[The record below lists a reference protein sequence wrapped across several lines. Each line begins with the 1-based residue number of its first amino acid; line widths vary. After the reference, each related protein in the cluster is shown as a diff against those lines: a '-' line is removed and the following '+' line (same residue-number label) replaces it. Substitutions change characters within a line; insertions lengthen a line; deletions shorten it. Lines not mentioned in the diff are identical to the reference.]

1 MVYNGK
7 KMNQAPSWRI
17 RPGERRFLLLTGDL
31 AAAVLALIAAL
42 YFWANVDW
50 LKFSISF
57 LKERPPAW
65 FYLLPVV
72 WILLMIELYEPHR
85 ANRRDETFRGIAI
98 AVLLILGIY
107 LLVFFLSNPD
117 DQLPRRGVAGF
128 IIAVALLTLIWR
140 MIYISIFTTPR
151 FMRRV
156 LVIGAGQSGT
166 ALTQIIK
173 QTWPP
178 PFYLVGLIDDDP
190 QKVGQSINGFP
201 VIGGSER
208 LLDVIELENITDLV
222 FAISGELQASMFR
235 AILQV
240 EEHGVEVTTMP
251 TVYEELLGRVPI
263 FHLEA
268 DWILRSFVDQ
278 AHVNGLYEL
287 AKRLLDIAG
296 GLIGVC
302 VLILLF
308 PLIALAVVLDSGFP
322 IFFTQTRLGKRGQ
335 IFTIFKFRSMSQDS
349 EADGIVRVT
358 QQNDERI
365 TLVGKVLRKTHLDEL
380 PQFINVL
387 RGEMSLTG
395 PRAERSELVEELQEK
410 IPFYRARLLVKPGV
424 TGWAQINFG
433 YAATVEDT
441 AIKLEY
447 DLYYIKH
454 RSFLMDVVILLRT
467 FGTVVGFKG
476 Q

>member
-1 MVYNGK
+1 MVYNK
-7 KMNQAPSWRI
+7 REHQTTHWRI
-17 RPGERRFLLLTGDL
+17 RPGERRFLLIAGDL
-31 AAAVLALIAAL
+31 TAAILALIAAL
-42 YFWANVDW
+42 YFWAQPDW
-50 LKFSISF
+50 LKFSLQF
-57 LKERPPAW
+57 LLERPPAW
-65 FYLLPVV
+65 FYLLPFV
-72 WILLMIELYEPHR
+72 WLLLMIELYEPRR
-85 ANRRDETFRGIAI
+85 ATHRDETFRGIAI
-98 AVLLILGIY
+98 AVLLILGLY
-107 LLVFFLSNPD
+107 LLIFFLSAPGD
-117 DQLPRRGVAGF
+117 PLPRRGVAGF

-156 LVIGAGQSGT
+156 LIIGAGQSGS
-166 ALTQIIK
+166 ALVHIIK
-173 QTWPP
+173 QSWPP

-190 QKVGQSINGFP
+190 QKSGEGIEGFP
-201 VIGGSER
+201 IICGSER
-208 LLDVIELENITDLV
+208 LLDVIEAENITDLI

-278 AHVNGLYEL
+278 AHVNGFYEL

-296 GLIGVC
+296 GLIGVL
-302 VLILLF
+302 VFLLLF
-308 PLIALAVVLDSGFP
+308 PFISLAVILDSGFP
-322 IFFTQTRLGKRGQ
+322 IFFTQNRLGQRGQ
-335 IFTIFKFRSMSQDS
+335 TYAIYKFRTMDKDS
-349 EADGIVRVT
+349 EADGVVRVT
-358 QQNDERI
+358 QHNDERI

-380 PQFINVL
+380 PQFFNVL

-395 PRAERSELVEELQEK
+395 PRAERSELVEELQQK
-410 IPFYRARLLVKPGV
+410 IPFYRARLLVKPGM

-454 RSFLMDVVILLRT
+454 RNFLMDIVILLRT
-467 FGTVVGFKG
+467 FGTIVGFKG